1 MSSRLAGL
9 TTIVTGASSGIGA
22 GVASRFVAEGA
33 SVFAAARSEVV
44 IDGVTWVPT
53 DVTDPTAVDALIA
66 TAGSLRSVRDVPES
80 LLERVEEPPRLRRAV
95 AAAGEGGAAALAALR
110 LELLRQAEAI
120 LVRRG
125 FPVIPIYFYVV
136 SGLLSPAV
144 EGFHTE
150 LVLPDGSR
158 AANLQDEHPL
168 REVRVRR
175 DGAR

>member
-66 TAGSLRSVRDVPES
+66 TAVSRSGRLDAIVNNAGVQIEKPIETTTDAEFDLSL
-80 LLERVEEPPRLRRAV
+80 
-95 AAAGEGGAAALAALR
+95 
-110 LELLRQAEAI
+110 I
-120 LVRRG
+120 H
-125 FPVIPIYFYVV
+125 I
-136 SGLLSPAV
+136 
-144 EGFHTE
+144 
-150 LVLPDGSR
+150 
-158 AANLQDEHPL
+158 
-168 REVRVRR
+168 
-175 DGAR
+175 